1 MDMTVQRKGIILAG
15 GSGTRLYPITLGIS
29 KQLLPVYDK
38 PMIYYSL
45 SILMLTGIRNILIIS
60 TPEDIGQYQRLLG
73 DGSQWGLN
81 FNYAIQKKPEGIAQA
96 FLIAEDFIKKDSC
109 VLTLGDNLF
118 YSYNLTKILKQAN
131 TNEIGA
137 SVFVYRVDNP
147 NAYGVIELDE
157 NNIPLRIIEKPQTP
171 ISNLA
176 VTGLYFYDNQVVDIA
191 KTITPSARNE
201 LEITCINQHYLNKG
215 QLKVINLG
223 RGSAWLDSGTH
234 DSLLQA
240 TQFIETIEK
249 RQGLKIACPEEIALR
264 NNFITL
270 EQFEKLAHRL
280 KNNSYGQYL
289 LKILK
294 EEISHAVYS

>member
-1 MDMTVQRKGIILAG
+1 MTVQRKGIILAG